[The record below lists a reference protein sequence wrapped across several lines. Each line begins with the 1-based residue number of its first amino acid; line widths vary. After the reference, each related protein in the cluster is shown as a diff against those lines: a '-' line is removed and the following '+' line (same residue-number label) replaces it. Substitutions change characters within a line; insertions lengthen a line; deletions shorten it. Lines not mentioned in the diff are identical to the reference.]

1 MVKSLIIIEKFY
13 TTRFQNRED
22 CNSEI
27 VETEDSSLSEYY
39 DNLPKLLERF
49 NKSPNFQKE
58 IDKVK
63 YQLESQN
70 FADLYFEE
78 PFIKYYVTIVPP
90 KFK

>member
-1 MVKSLIIIEKFY
+1 MVETLLITETYY
-13 TTRFQNRED
+13 TTRIQNRQE

-27 VETEDSSLSEYY
+27 IETKDNSLSEYY

-49 NKSPNFQKE
+49 NKFPNFQNE
-58 IDKVK
+58 INKVK
-63 YQLESQN
+63 KQLENKN

>member
-1 MVKSLIIIEKFY
+1 MVKSLIVIEKFH

-27 VETEDSSLSEYY
+27 IETEDSSLSEYY
-39 DNLPKLLERF
+39 DNLPKLLEKF
-49 NKSPNFQKE
+49 NKSSNFQKE

-63 YQLESQN
+63 YQLENQN